1 MKKMTQKEYEILC
14 LENRIHKLSN
24 SQKNI
29 KCPGVLKKLR
39 RCLRNLVNEKEII

>member
-1 MKKMTQKEYEILC
+1 MTNRELEILN

-24 SQKNI
+24 SPKNI

-39 RCLRNLVNEKEII
+39 RQLRNLIDE

>member
-1 MKKMTQKEYEILC
+1 MTEKEFKIIS

-24 SQKNI
+24 SPKNL

-39 RCLRNLVNEKEII
+39 RQLNKLSAE

>member
-1 MKKMTQKEYEILC
+1 MTEREFKILN

-24 SQKNI
+24 CEKNL

-39 RCLRNLVNEKEII
+39 RQLRNLTKA

>member
-1 MKKMTQKEYEILC
+1 MMTQRELEILN

-24 SQKNI
+24 AGDKNV

-39 RCLRNLVNEKEII
+39 RKMRNLNKA